1 MLDSGA
7 CALPDLLD
15 PPYAASDDDREAL
28 RLADGWAGRWSA
40 VWNVAGCEVAC
51 SVRDLVGPPAGSAPV
66 RAFTWRSGQRHRP
79 GLEAMAST
87 GRLHG
92 FESLEERRLLLALD
106 FCGQVTSVLSQP
118 FRLRFMISG
127 GGRSEHVPDFLAVTA
142 NGTWLVDVRPAALI
156 KAGDRVKFA
165 AAAEAALSC
174 GWGYLVA
181 CGWKPHVQSVLDA
194 FSAQRRLLAD
204 PLGIQQ
210 ELLHAAAG
218 GPLPFRALAGATSY
232 PVIGRAHALH
242 LLWHR
247 RLGTSLVAPF
257 GDESL
262 VWPAGTAGGT

>member
-15 PPYAASDDDREAL
+15 SPYVVSSHDREAL
-28 RLADGWAGRWSA
+28 GLADGWAGRWSA
-40 VWNVAGCEVAC
+40 VWKVTGREVAC
-51 SVRDLVGPPAGSAPV
+51 SVRDLTGPPADSAPV
-66 RAFTWRSGQRHRP
+66 RAFTWRAGQRHRP
-79 GLEAMAST
+79 GLGAMAST

-92 FESLEERRLLLALD
+92 FESLEEQRLLLALD
-106 FCGQVTSVLSQP
+106 FCSEVTSVLSQP
-118 FRLRFMISG
+118 FRLRFTLSG
-127 GGRSEHVPDFLAVTA
+127 GGKSEHVPDFLAVTA
-142 NGTWLVDVRPAALI
+142 DGTWLIDVRPAALI

-165 AAAEAALSC
+165 ASAEAALSC

-194 FSAQRRLLAD
+194 FSAQGRQLAD

-210 ELLHAAAG
+210 ELLDAAAG

-247 RLGTSLVAPF
+247 RLEASLSAPF